1 MEEISIRQL
10 SQAVKWSHSTVLN
23 RLCLPQFNKYI
34 GGRMNRRTIKI
45 KDLPKV
51 TELLYKAMAS

>member
-1 MEEISIRQL
+1 MESISIRQL

-23 RLCLPQFNKYI
+23 RLCLPQFTPYI
-34 GGRMNRRTIKI
+34 GGRMNCRTIKI

-51 TELLYKAMAS
+51 TQMLYEVMAG